1 MRRILRYKIYEKSL
15 ADAKKELK
23 NFQEELDID
32 ITIKDL
38 VDSIDGIELE
48 IESVFSFL
56 KNNEKLENLIDN
68 STFKTE
74 LEERDLKPSELFNS
88 EDFNTFTKLP
98 IKWIWIYEKDAS
110 DMEIPIY
117 IIIQYFKNNEWS
129 LLKMFYVQQ
138 EIDNFLEELSEITL
152 EIRQKNG
159 DKKWIYTTSNSGE
172 DWILQNIENVTSTF
186 TKNLDWDKIIM
197 LSKHS
202 KVELVFY

>member
-98 IKWIWIYEKDAS
+98 IKWIWRYEKDAS